1 MPALWQSLSFPGAV
15 HCAESRREVERINTT
30 ISKDKYKLQNHLRIQ
45 LSHLPATTSGAVN
58 AQTLCHVQT
67 LATVLETYF
76 SEMFFG
82 KRPQLL
88 EQCFKRITYAILLM
102 MESGVINNDQSFRN
116 FEHIFARLIQMNNKY
131 SEIIGTKKNWEYPAT
146 LFGTTKITANQEFS
160 NTNCM
165 FDEYAIYVGETP

>member
-1 MPALWQSLSFPGAV
+1 
-15 HCAESRREVERINTT
+15 
-30 ISKDKYKLQNHLRIQ
+30 
-45 LSHLPATTSGAVN
+45 
-58 AQTLCHVQT
+58 
-67 LATVLETYF
+67 
-76 SEMFFG
+76 
-82 KRPQLL
+82 
-88 EQCFKRITYAILLM
+88 M

>member
-67 LATVLETYF
+67 LATVLETHF
-76 SEMFFG
+76 EQMFFG
-82 KRPQLL
+82 KRPELL
-88 EQCFKRITYAILLM
+88 EQCFKHIGEQVKLWYS
-102 MESGVINNDQSFRN
+102 SGHANNRTELKLKTECKSAEQ
-116 FEHIFARLIQMNNKY
+116 Y
-131 SEIIGTKKNWEYPAT
+131 
-146 LFGTTKITANQEFS
+146 
-160 NTNCM
+160 
-165 FDEYAIYVGETP
+165 